1 MQTTSTFKK
10 KSNQIKMVY
19 CSGLL
24 CEFKQTTDVIYIE
37 KCVLLPNSNV
47 FQNLSFE
54 FLWVSDYRFY

>member
-1 MQTTSTFKK
+1 
-10 KSNQIKMVY
+10 MVY

-24 CEFKQTTDVIYIE
+24 CKFKQTTDVIYIE

-47 FQNLSFE
+47 FQNFSFE